1 MGKRSHWSRKSRYT
15 CSHDQK
21 WVFLSSSS
29 KSSSPSILSSSTS
42 LLSALSPAS
51 LSSSPTLSA
60 YITFKVKYS
69 TELSVHFVIKKDDH
83 NFFVDSH
90 IAWSLFHLEMR
101 SLFFYPLFPLSID
114 SFLWESPLERSLSK
128 HGHNVIDTLWRH
140 EAHPHNK
147 IYFTFPPFL
156 FLLDLIIVTAVFN

>member
-21 WVFLSSSS
+21 WVF
-29 KSSSPSILSSSTS
+29 
-42 LLSALSPAS
+42 
-51 LSSSPTLSA
+51 
-60 YITFKVKYS
+60 
-69 TELSVHFVIKKDDH
+69 FVIIIIWIIFINVFVLDIIIVIVIIFIAALVVIIANIVGKRMIT
-83 NFFVDSH
+83 NFLLIVTSRD
-90 IAWSLFHLEMR
+90 INQDYWPPYHLEMR